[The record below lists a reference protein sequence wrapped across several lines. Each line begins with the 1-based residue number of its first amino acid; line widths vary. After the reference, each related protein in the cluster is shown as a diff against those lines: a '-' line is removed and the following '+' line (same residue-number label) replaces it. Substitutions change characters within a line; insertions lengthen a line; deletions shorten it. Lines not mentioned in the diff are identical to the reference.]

1 MIADRTPVL
10 VDCDTGV
17 DDAMA
22 LLYLLHHPEIEVVGI
37 TSVFGNNT
45 AARCAHNSLRVLE
58 LMGRTDIPVA
68 VGAENPLVGEVT
80 YLATHV
86 HGDDGLGDSGLPLD
100 VSTPLSTLTA
110 VELIDELSRRHAG
123 RLRVLAVGPL
133 TNIAQALAAIPDLTE
148 RVVDIV
154 IMGGA
159 ADVAG
164 NQSPAAEANIIH
176 DPEAARAVLAANW
189 PTTLVPLDVTM
200 TEIITEE
207 HRSTLAASE
216 APAARFVA
224 AVSDFYFAGYG
235 FDSFGVRCSPCHDAV
250 AAGVLT
256 GDVVPTVF
264 PRIGVEVDCTDGPGR
279 GATICDTRGRYR
291 GFPDQEGAT
300 CRVALTSDGTFPD
313 LLVAML
319 TGSSPR

>member
-1 MIADRTPVL
+1 
-10 VDCDTGV
+10 
-17 DDAMA
+17 MA
-22 LLYLLHHPEIEVVGI
+22 LLYLLHHPGVEVVGI

-45 AARCAHNSLRVLE
+45 AAQCAHNTVRVLE

-68 VGAENPLVGEVT
+68 VGAEKPLVGEVT

-86 HGDDGLGDSGLPLD
+86 HGNDGLGDSGLPLG
-100 VSTPLSTLTA
+100 VSTPLSALSA
-110 VELIDELSRRHAG
+110 VELIDELSRQYRG
-123 RLRVLAVGPL
+123 SLRLLAVGPL
-133 TNIAQALAAIPDLTE
+133 TNIAHALDAIDDLTD
-148 RVVDIV
+148 RVADIV

-176 DPEAARAVLAANW
+176 DPEAASIVLGAGW

-200 TEIITEE
+200 TEILTEE
-207 HRSTLAASE
+207 HRTRLAASP
-216 APAARFVA
+216 APAAQFVA

-256 GDVVPTVF
+256 GDVVPSVF
-264 PRIGVEVDCTDGPGR
+264 PRIAVEVDCTDGPGR

-291 GFPDQEGAT
+291 GFPDQPGAT
-300 CRVALTSDGTFPD
+300 CRVALVTDGGFPD
-313 LLVAML
+313 RLVATL
-319 TGSSPR
+319 TGLAG